1 MRQRDLN
8 VHRSLITR
16 PFERPAYGHPASQL
30 LYRVSEHDFGKL
42 VRHIDL
48 RQFSYRTLS
57 RKAWI
62 NRPISGASSSSAK
75 CPVSSRCNSVFGSSR
90 RNASAPGAE
99 KIGSFLPHTASTG
112 GCLSRRY

>member
-1 MRQRDLN
+1 MTSIVMGQAAHETEELGN
-8 VHRSLITR
+8 LHLHVECSFNFYI
-16 PFERPAYGHPASQL
+16 ES
-30 LYRVSEHDFGKL
+30 VNIFGKL
-42 VRHIDL
+42 VLHIDL
-48 RQFSYRTLS
+48 RQFSYRTFLS

-75 CPVSSRCNSVFGSSR
+75 CPVSSRCNSVFGTSR